1 MSTTIEHAPSA
12 VHRGDDELP
21 WVDDGRGTE
30 TKVLVAKVREGLWI
44 VRTRFAPG
52 VRVQTHKHTGPVY
65 AYTSSGAW
73 HYLESEYVNRA
84 GSFLY
89 EPAGSTHTLVVPES
103 NTEPTDVWFQIYGA
117 NLNLAPDGTVQSVT
131 DAASVLGVYRHRC
144 AKLGL
149 ADPPV
154 LTDDTTA

>member
-1 MSTTIEHAPSA
+1 MATAIEQAPSA
-12 VHRGDDELP
+12 VHRGEADLP
-21 WVDDGRGTE
+21 WVDDGRGTQ
-30 TKVLVAKVREGLWI
+30 TKLLVAKEREGLWI

-89 EPAGSTHTLVVPES
+89 EPAGSIHTLVVPES

-117 NLNLAPDGTVQSVT
+117 NLNLNEDGSVDSVT
-131 DAASVLGVYRHRC
+131 DVASVLSVYRHRC
-144 AKLGL
+144 AKLGIT
-149 ADPPV
+149 DPPV
-154 LTDDTTA
+154 LTDDTVA